1 MEFAYLDDIRIG
13 MVEVTGDAVG
23 VVCFFLQRELA
34 NIGIAINTRITA
46 ALPPKGHTPT
56 PE

>member
-13 MVEVTGDAVG
+13 MVGVTGDAVG